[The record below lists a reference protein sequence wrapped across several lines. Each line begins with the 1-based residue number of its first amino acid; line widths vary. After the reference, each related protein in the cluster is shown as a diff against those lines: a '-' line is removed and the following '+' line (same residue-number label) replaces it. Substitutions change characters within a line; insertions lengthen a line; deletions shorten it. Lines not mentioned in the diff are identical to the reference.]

1 MNLPLK
7 PGSGIQEYKIL
18 FEQQVIPFLADF
30 DPDLIIVSAGYDANE
45 QDPLAGINLHSQDY
59 SYFTNKLKKIHTGL
73 LFGLEGGYHLAT
85 LAKSV
90 VATLASCL

>member
-7 PGSGIQEYKIL
+7 PGSTAQDYQLL
-18 FEQQVIPFLADF
+18 FDRQVIPFLKKF
-30 DPDLIIVSAGYDANE
+30 GTDLIIVSAGYDANE
-45 QDPLAGINLHSQDY
+45 QDLIAEINLDPQDY
-59 SYFTNKLKKIHTGL
+59 GDFTNQLKKITSRL
-73 LFGLEGGYHLAT
+73 LFGLEGGYHLAA